1 MRPCPDRIERL
12 PEQYFTTLLAR
23 VTAAG
28 PDVIDVGR
36 GNPDVPPP
44 PHVVEAL
51 VESAREPT
59 AAVHGY
65 PPFAG
70 LGAAKRRSRTATPA
84 VYGVELDPER
94 EVAFLPGTT
103 TALVELALVLAQRG
117 DRILLPDP
125 GYPDYNSAVALAGAE
140 RVALPLGD
148 DGRPDWAGA
157 PRERVAA
164 VYLNYPANPAAVAAP
179 PGVFAEAIEFAR
191 ETGAA
196 VVHDFAYGDL
206 VFDGR
211 RPESFLAEAGRAR
224 GRRRDV
230 LALEELRDGR
240 LAARLRRRQRR
251 DRGAPQPRLQEHA
264 RSGIFVPLQRA
275 AIAALT
281 GPQETVEERRALYER
296 RRDRALAAIPGAR
309 CEGTFFVWFPL
320 PNGLTFERLLAEH
333 RVAVAPG
340 EGFGDAGPRLR
351 APLARRRRTSR
362 STKGSRGFGA
372 RSPRSRVE
380 ACSRTCCGGG
390 TASTSSSA
398 TTRRREPGCSS
409 ASTRPGSA
417 RPWAAPG

>member
-1 MRPCPDRIERL
+1 VRPRPDRIERL

-23 VTAAG
+23 VLAAG

-44 PHVVEAL
+44 AHVVEAL
-51 VESAREPT
+51 VESAREPS

-70 LGAAKRRSRTATPA
+70 LRATKQA
-84 VYGVELDPER
+84 IAHRYADVYGVELDPER

-103 TALVELALVLAQRG
+103 TALVELALVLAERG
-117 DRILLPDP
+117 ERILLPDP

-140 RVALPLGD
+140 RVALPLVP

-179 PGVFAEAIEFAR
+179 PGVFSEAVDFAR

-196 VVHDFAYGDL
+196 IVHDFAYGDL

-211 RPESFLAEAGRAR
+211 RPESFLAEDGAREVGVEMFSLSKSYGMAGWRLGFVVGNAEI
-224 GRRRDV
+224 V
-230 LALEELRDGR
+230 GR
-240 LAARLRRRQRR
+240 LNLV
-251 DRGAPQPRLQEHA
+251 QEHA

-296 RRDRALAAIPGAR
+296 RRDRVLDAIPGAR

-320 PNGLTFERLLAEH
+320 PDGLTFERLLEQYL
-333 RVAVAPG
+333 VAVAPG
-340 EGFGDAGPRLR
+340 EGFGEQGRGFARLSLATADEALDEGLARLR
-351 APLARRRRTSR
+351 RA
-362 STKGSRGFGA
+362 F
-372 RSPRSRVE
+372 
-380 ACSRTCCGGG
+380 
-390 TASTSSSA
+390 
-398 TTRRREPGCSS
+398 
-409 ASTRPGSA
+409 
-417 RPWAAPG
+417 AAE

>member
-1 MRPCPDRIERL
+1 MPPRPDRIERL

-44 PHVVEAL
+44 SHVIEAL

-70 LGAAKRRSRTATPA
+70 LAAAKQAIADRYAA
-84 VYGVELDPER
+84 VYDVELDPER

-117 DRILLPDP
+117 ERILLPDP
-125 GYPDYNSAVALAGAE
+125 GYPDYNSAVAFAGAE
-140 RVALPLGD
+140 RVALPLGA

-157 PRERVAA
+157 PREQVAA
-164 VYLNYPANPAAVAAP
+164 VYLNYPANPAAVTAP
-179 PGVFAEAIEFAR
+179 PGVFAEAIAFAH

-196 VVHDFAYGDL
+196 IVHDFAYADL

-211 RPESFLAEAGRAR
+211 RPESFLAEDGA
-224 GRRRDV
+224 RDV
-230 LALEELRDGR
+230 GVEMFSLSKSYGMAGWR
-240 LAARLRRRQRR
+240 LGFVVGNAEIVARLN
-251 DRGAPQPRLQEHA
+251 LVQEHA

-281 GPQETVEERRALYER
+281 GPQDTVEERRALYER
-296 RRDRALAAIPGAR
+296 RRDRVLAAIPGAR

-320 PNGLTFERLLAEH
+320 PDGVTFERLLDDY

-340 EGFGDAGPRLR
+340 EGFGENGRGFARFSLATQDDALDEGLVRLR
-351 APLARRRRTSR
+351 RA
-362 STKGSRGFGA
+362 FG
-372 RSPRSRVE
+372 
-380 ACSRTCCGGG
+380 
-390 TASTSSSA
+390 
-398 TTRRREPGCSS
+398 RE
-409 ASTRPGSA
+409 
-417 RPWAAPG
+417 